1 MIILKI
7 FLIQMFSLKTVHVK
21 IREMHYNSIY
31 FILNGFDT
39 QKKKEKKKPYF
50 SRKSINLINTL
61 GKKS

>member
-1 MIILKI
+1 MFLLK
-7 FLIQMFSLKTVHVK
+7 MVRVK

-39 QKKKEKKKPYF
+39 QKRKEKKKPYV